1 MTGAGSVPTSAPA
14 PAGRAGLRDAVA
26 SEIAKL
32 RATRSMLGVAAATA
46 VVLPVFT
53 VIVALTESL
62 QPDDTVL
69 GASLTAAVFAQ
80 LTGGVFGALAMTGEY
95 AQGTIRTTFLGQPRR
110 LVVLAAKGLVVGTV
124 LLAVGL
130 VAGGVAFAVGLAT
143 LDRDTHA
150 AGDAWPALL
159 GVALTLAATGLL
171 GLAVGAVVRRSAGAV
186 AAVVAI
192 LLLPALLAPLA
203 GDLQR
208 WVGGASPAAA
218 LEKLTQTSD
227 ATAET
232 VGTLGGWASL
242 LVVTLYTAL
251 ALGLAARR
259 LRTSDA

>member
-1 MTGAGSVPTSAPA
+1 VTGAGPV

-26 SEIAKL
+26 SEVAKV
-32 RATRSMLGVAAATA
+32 RATRSLLGVAAATA
-46 VVLPVFT
+46 LVLPVFA
-53 VIVALTESL
+53 VIVALTGSL

-124 LLAVGL
+124 LFAVGL
-130 VAGGVAFAVGLAT
+130 VAGGSAFVVGLVA
-143 LDRDTHA
+143 LDRDAHTT
-150 AGDAWPALL
+150 GDPWPALP

-171 GLAVGAVVRRSAGAV
+171 GLAVGTVVRRSAGAV
-186 AAVVAI
+186 AVVVAI

-203 GDLQR
+203 GDFQR

-232 VGTLGGWASL
+232 VGTLGGWPSL
-242 LVVTLYTAL
+242 LVVALYTAL

-259 LRTSDA
+259 LLTSDT